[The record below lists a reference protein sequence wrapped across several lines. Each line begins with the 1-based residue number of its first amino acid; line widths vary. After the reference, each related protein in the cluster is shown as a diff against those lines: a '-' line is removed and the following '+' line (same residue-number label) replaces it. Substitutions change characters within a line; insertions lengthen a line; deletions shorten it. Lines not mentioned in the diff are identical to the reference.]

1 MDVIQKT
8 GRIRWGKNIMEKHEA
23 LLEIAGW
30 ITICFAIVYFSTH
43 LIIGLTK

>member
-8 GRIRWGKNIMEKHEA
+8 GRIRWGKKIMEKHEA

-30 ITICFAIVYFSTH
+30 ITICFAVLYFGVH
-43 LIIGLTK
+43 LIISLVK

>member
-8 GRIRWGKNIMEKHEA
+8 GRIRWGKKIMEKHEA

-30 ITICFAIVYFSTH
+30 VTICFSILYFSGH
-43 LIIGLTK
+43 LIVALTR